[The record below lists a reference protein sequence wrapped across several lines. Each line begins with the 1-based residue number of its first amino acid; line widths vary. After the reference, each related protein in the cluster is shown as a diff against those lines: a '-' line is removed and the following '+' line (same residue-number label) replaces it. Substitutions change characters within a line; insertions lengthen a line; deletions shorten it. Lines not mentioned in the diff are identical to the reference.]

1 MRNKLIA
8 LLSILLVLSSS
19 ITSFGL
25 TTSELNSEIDNCLN
39 NKNSVHQI
47 ATIARQLG
55 CQESNPIIVEAS
67 RLWWEYDSLEL
78 GYRSDLEKESQY
90 DSELNKFLSE
100 NSQNAKD
107 MAGVMYAESRGL
119 SAYEMSMICW
129 CILNRYDTQRYG
141 KTLHSVIWA
150 KSQFAHSTRTV
161 SDNGTDLIW
170 LANDVLSRW
179 YRENQGETEVGRT
192 LPQGY
197 CFYYGDGYHNNF
209 RMKNSGK
216 GYHNFGLWNPYE
228 NL

>member
-8 LLSILLVLSSS
+8 LLSIVLVLSSS

-67 RLWWEYDSLEL
+67 RLWWEYDALEL

-90 DSELNKFLSE
+90 DSELNKFLSD
-100 NSQNAKD
+100 NYSNAVA
-107 MAGVMYAESRGL
+107 MAGTMYAESRGL
-119 SAYEMSMICW
+119 DARECSMISW

-141 KTLHSVIWA
+141 KTLSSVIWA

-161 SDNGTDLIW
+161 SDSGIDLVW
-170 LANDVLSRW
+170 LAQDVLTRW
-179 YRENQGETEVGRT
+179 YKEQQGETNVGRT

-197 CFYYGDGYHNNF
+197 CFYYGNGHHNLF
-209 RMKNSGK
+209 RMKNSGW
-216 GYHNFGLWNPYE
+216 GSYNFGLWNPYE

>member
-1 MRNKLIA
+1 MKKRFILIVPA
-8 LLSILLVLSSS
+8 FIILLSTFVCVGLS
-19 ITSFGL
+19 TSAL
-25 TTSELNSEIDNCLN
+25 YDKIDEYQN
-39 NKNSVHQI
+39 NKSDVHQI
-47 ATIARQLG
+47 AEIARSLG
-55 CQESNPIIVEAS
+55 CDESNPIIKEAS
-67 RLWWEYDSLEL
+67 RLWFEYYSLEISCRQEL
-78 GYRSDLEKESQY
+78 ASVESQ
-90 DSELNKFLSE
+90 ELALNQFLAD
-100 NSQNAKD
+100 NAQNAKD

-141 KTLHSVIWA
+141 ETLHSVIWA

-161 SDNGTDLIW
+161 SDNGTDLVW

-179 YRENQGETEVGRT
+179 YREQQGEVEVGRT

-216 GYHNFGLWNPYE
+216 GYHNFGLWNPYQ
-228 NL
+228 

>member
-1 MRNKLIA
+1 MKNLRRI
-8 LLSILLVLSSS
+8 ILLVTSIFILS
-19 ITSFGL
+19 
-25 TTSELNSEIDNCLN
+25 TTVTYGIDFDNQIHQCQLN
-39 NKNSVHQI
+39 KQSVHQI
-47 ATIARQLG
+47 AEIARQLG
-55 CQESNPIIVEAS
+55 YNEENLIIIEAS
-67 RLWWEYDSLEL
+67 RMWWIYNDEEL
-78 GYRSDLEKESQY
+78 GYIKSK
-90 DSELNKFLSE
+90 SEQEDGLNKFLFE

-170 LANDVLSRW
+170 LANDVLTRW
-179 YRENQGETEVGRT
+179 YREQQGETEVGRT

-228 NL
+228 